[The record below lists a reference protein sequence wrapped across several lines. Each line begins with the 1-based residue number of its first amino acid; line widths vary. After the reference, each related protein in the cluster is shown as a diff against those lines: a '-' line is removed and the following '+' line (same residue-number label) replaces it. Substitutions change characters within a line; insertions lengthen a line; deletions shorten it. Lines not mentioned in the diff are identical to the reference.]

1 MYTLYYQQSVTDWQR
16 VFLLT
21 SDNSVNVID
30 QNIQVS
36 TLQGQNVIGDSSATT
51 SNTSTS
57 ELYTPSTSTSVD
69 NYTTELI
76 NDSSRTSG
84 TTADPTCNV
93 DFQRELS
100 RAIFGSPVGIDL
112 FNNEAAISASF
123 GDAIESMSTS
133 IANKFNS
140 TSGAVAAGSTAEAS
154 GADSLKICNKI
165 FQQILTSLPERYTLK
180 YNASAG
186 SGTMTDGT
194 GLTVTGGSGTG
205 ATVDVLMTG
214 SIVDN
219 ITIVQTRTGGTPYVK
234 GETITI
240 TDGASNTLTIV
251 INSIQAGILNGTLD
265 TPTELPIE
273 VGDIFNNIFTV
284 KNNISQT
291 NVYGKVLDTIGG
303 NVERTYLLKI
313 KMI

>member
-57 ELYTPSTSTSVD
+57 ELYTQSTSTSVD

-112 FNNEAAISASF
+112 FNNEAAISTSF

-180 YNASAG
+180 
-186 SGTMTDGT
+186 
-194 GLTVTGGSGTG
+194 
-205 ATVDVLMTG
+205 
-214 SIVDN
+214 
-219 ITIVQTRTGGTPYVK
+219 
-234 GETITI
+234 
-240 TDGASNTLTIV
+240 
-251 INSIQAGILNGTLD
+251 
-265 TPTELPIE
+265 
-273 VGDIFNNIFTV
+273 
-284 KNNISQT
+284 
-291 NVYGKVLDTIGG
+291 
-303 NVERTYLLKI
+303 
-313 KMI
+313 